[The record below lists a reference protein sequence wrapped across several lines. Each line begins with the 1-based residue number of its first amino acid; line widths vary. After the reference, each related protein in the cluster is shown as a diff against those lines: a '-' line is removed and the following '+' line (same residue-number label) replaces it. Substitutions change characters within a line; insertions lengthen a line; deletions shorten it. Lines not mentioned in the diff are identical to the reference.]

1 MTKIIPKTRAAIV
14 YVTAKGPE
22 APEFIAGELE
32 FIMANKV
39 YTLIDLRE
47 LDKIRKE
54 QCFQVSGGLPQL
66 RLRALSTGSGQ
77 ALAAAP
83 EKY

>member
-1 MTKIIPKTRAAIV
+1 M

-22 APEFIAGELE
+22 APEFIAGELK
-32 FIMANKV
+32 FIMANKA

-54 QCFQVSGGLPQL
+54 QCFQVSGKLP
-66 RLRALSTGSGQ
+66 RPRPRALRAESGQ